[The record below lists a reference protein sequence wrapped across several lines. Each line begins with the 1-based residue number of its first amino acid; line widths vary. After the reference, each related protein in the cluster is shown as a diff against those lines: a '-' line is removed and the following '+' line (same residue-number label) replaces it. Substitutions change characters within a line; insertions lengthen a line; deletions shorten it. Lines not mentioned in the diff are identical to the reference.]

1 MADLNAKIDVKR
13 NGRGQIISYEVE
25 NTATYS
31 PILLS
36 DINRQPLKKYGKAS
50 FLDNVD
56 SEIKEFTQVEGL
68 ETSNQVASPVNIT
81 TFGNVYIDV
90 DREIDLQYVANIG
103 NNTIGNTTTGTTT
116 AVSNNESSG
125 NSSNNNQVE
134 APFGVV
140 VSN

>member
-36 DINRQPLKKYGKAS
+36 NVNRQLLKKYGKRS

-56 SEIKEFTQVEGL
+56 VEIKEFTQL
-68 ETSNQVASPVNIT
+68 EILNASVQIPVPATVTSL
-81 TFGNVYIDV
+81 GNVTINLS
-90 DREIDLQYVANIG
+90 REIDLQYVANIDS
-103 NNTIGNTTTGTTT
+103 NTIGNTTTGTTT

>member
-36 DINRQPLKKYGKAS
+36 NVNRQLLKKYGKKS

-56 SEIKEFTQVEGL
+56 TEIKEFTEAEGL
-68 ETSNQVASPVNIT
+68 ESSAQIALPVNIT
-81 TFGNVYIDV
+81 SFGNVYIELN
-90 DREIDLQYVANIG
+90 REIDLQYVANIDS
-103 NNTIGNTTTGTTT
+103 NTTGNTTTGNTTATTT
-116 AVSNNESSG
+116 SSG
-125 NSSNNNQVE
+125 NSDFTPTDTIIS
-134 APFGVV
+134 
-140 VSN
+140 S

>member
-1 MADLNAKIDVKR
+1 MADTNAKIDVKR

-36 DINRQPLKKYGKAS
+36 ATNRQPLKKYGKAS

-68 ETSNQVASPVNIT
+68 ETSNQFALPVNIT
-81 TFGNVYIDV
+81 TFGNVYIEV

>member
-36 DINRQPLKKYGKAS
+36 NVNRQLLKKYGKRS

-56 SEIKEFTQVEGL
+56 VEIKEFTQVEIL
-68 ETSNQVASPVNIT
+68 NSSVQIPVPAIVTSL
-81 TFGNVYIDV
+81 GNVTINLS
-90 DREIDLQYVANIG
+90 REIDLQYVANIDS
-103 NNTIGNTTTGTTT
+103 NTTGNTTTGNTTT
-116 AVSNNESSG
+116 SSG
-125 NSSNNNQVE
+125 NSDFT
-134 APFGVV
+134 PTDTI
-140 VSN
+140 VSS